1 MRPLNRRG
9 AIRKPESS
17 RLLDYRTVNSSFY
30 FTALKKKHKTKYIET
45 Y

>member
-17 RLLDYRTVNSSFY
+17 RLLDYRTVKSHILVKFIFLFHS
-30 FTALKKKHKTKYIET
+30 IEEEV
-45 Y
+45 